1 LLNNLGSK
9 QVFQEEVRMFQ
20 VSEKATEMLKEYF
33 KDRESVPSIRIHLAP
48 GG

>member
-1 LLNNLGSK
+1 LLAVVKEISS
-9 QVFQEEVRMFQ
+9 EEGGRMFQ

-33 KDRESVPSIRIHLAP
+33 KDRETVPSIRIYLAP

>member
-1 LLNNLGSK
+1 LLGNLGSK
-9 QVFQEEVRMFQ
+9 QVFKEEVRMFQ

-33 KDRESVPSIRIHLAP
+33 KGRETVPSIRIYLAP